1 MIQNNF
7 AQDCNCDEVC
17 TNATQNEKISMFPKF
32 DDIPIFTNIKMTTSK
47 QKGEGEWIHL
57 VLLGMANRCQMGING
72 PPNVL
77 LQKAFFSP
85 QYFPYILSN
94 IYIINLQKEYIQNK
108 KLSLNEILG
117 RENLFLGSL
126 WHHWAWGGWLV
137 CIVSKWEWQLGEP
150 KLKCEHTGMSF
161 DKSCR
166 HNFPRFYH
174 LCQF

>member
-7 AQDCNCDEVC
+7 AQYCNRDEVC

-32 DDIPIFTNIKMTTSK
+32 DEIPIFTNIKMTRSK
-47 QKGEGEWIHL
+47 QKGEWIHL

-94 IYIINLQKEYIQNK
+94 TYIINLQKEYSQEK
-108 KLSLNEILG
+108 VTFE
-117 RENLFLGSL
+117 
-126 WHHWAWGGWLV
+126 
-137 CIVSKWEWQLGEP
+137 
-150 KLKCEHTGMSF
+150 
-161 DKSCR
+161 
-166 HNFPRFYH
+166 
-174 LCQF
+174 